1 MTEIES
7 LYDRAAKDYDRARR
21 QLVPCFDDFYGT
33 VLDLVPYERGTEIRV
48 LDLGAGTGLL
58 SALIAGAYPQARI
71 TLVDV
76 SERMLG
82 VARDRFASE
91 QEHFGFLVADYARDF
106 PGGRY
111 ELVVSALSVHHLEDA
126 DKRVLFGNV
135 YEALVDGGLFVNA
148 DQVLGPTPEIEKA
161 YRQSWLRRVRE
172 RGVAE
177 DDLASALARMEED
190 KMSTL
195 DAQLGWLK
203 GIGFQAVDCWYKNH
217 SFAVYSGRRR
227 P

>member
-1 MTEIES
+1 MI
-7 LYDRAAKDYDRARR
+7 
-21 QLVPCFDDFYGT
+21 
-33 VLDLVPYERGTEIRV
+33 
-48 LDLGAGTGLL
+48 
-58 SALIAGAYPQARI
+58 
-71 TLVDV
+71 
-76 SERMLG
+76 
-82 VARDRFASE
+82 
-91 QEHFGFLVADYARDF
+91 
-106 PGGRY
+106 
-111 ELVVSALSVHHLEDA
+111 VSALSVHHLEEP
-126 DKRVLFGNV
+126 DKRVLFVNV

-148 DQVLGPTPEIEKA
+148 DQVLGPTPEIEKV
-161 YRQSWLRRVRE
+161 YRQSWLRQVRE

-203 GIGFQAVDCWYKNH
+203 GIGFQAVNCWYKNY

>member
-7 LYDRAAKDYDRARR
+7 LYDRAANDYDRARR

-33 VLDLVPYERGTEIRV
+33 VLNLVPYERDTEIRV

-58 SALIAGAYPQARI
+58 SALIARAYPRARI

-91 QEHFGFLVADYARDF
+91 QEHFEFLVADYARDF
-106 PGGRY
+106 PRGRY
-111 ELVVSALSVHHLEDA
+111 ELVVSALSVHHLEEP

-161 YRQSWLRRVRE
+161 YRQSWLHQVRE

-195 DAQLGWLK
+195 EAQLGWLK
-203 GIGFQAVDCWYKNH
+203 GIGFQAVDCWYKNY